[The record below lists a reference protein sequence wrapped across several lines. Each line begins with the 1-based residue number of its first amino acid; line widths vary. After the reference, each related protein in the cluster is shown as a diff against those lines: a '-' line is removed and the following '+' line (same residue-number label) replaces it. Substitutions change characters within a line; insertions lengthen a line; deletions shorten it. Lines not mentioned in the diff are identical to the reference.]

1 MTHLNALD
9 KTALAARLRWG
20 RYVATRKLGVPGLL
34 AAGAVVGLLGLHAL
48 YIQPGGTRLD
58 ATRGALAKDLAALPK
73 PGPKAGDSGM
83 TLQDVQ
89 QLRSREQAYSL
100 FEILSQNGLERKHA
114 TYRREAEVKGKLRR
128 LTISIALSGSYAGLR
143 EAMRKIADQPMV
155 RIESVTIEREKID
168 SPVVNVD
175 LRVSLL
181 GPDA

>member
-1 MTHLNALD
+1 MTHLNAID

-48 YIQPGGTRLD
+48 YIQPDVARLD
-58 ATRGALAKDLAALPK
+58 ATRGALAQDLAALPK
-73 PGPKAGDSGM
+73 PGPKAGAGGM

-143 EAMRKIADQPMV
+143 EAMRKIANQPMV
-155 RIESVTIEREKID
+155 RIENVTIEREKID

>member
-1 MTHLNALD
+1 MTHLNAID
-9 KTALAARLRWG
+9 KTALAAQLRWG

-34 AAGAVVGLLGLHAL
+34 AAGAVVALLGLHAL
-48 YIQPGGTRLD
+48 YIQPGGARLD

-73 PGPKAGDSGM
+73 PGPKAGDGGM
-83 TLQDVQ
+83 TLHDVQ